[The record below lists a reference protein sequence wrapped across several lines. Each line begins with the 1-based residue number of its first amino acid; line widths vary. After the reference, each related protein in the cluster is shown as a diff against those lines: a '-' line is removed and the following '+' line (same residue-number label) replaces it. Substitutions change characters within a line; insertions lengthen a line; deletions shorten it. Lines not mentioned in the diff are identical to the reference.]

1 MSMQLVDMAIYR
13 IKTNCDWKEQV
24 LMNLEQFKIDLAVGI
39 CRTLERIG
47 KTELIGEKLMIPCR
61 GGEIDVYL
69 YRAGRQDAPILFDL
83 HGGGFVYGHGADEEL
98 FCDRLRKDLDINV
111 ISINYRKAPK
121 YPYPAAVEDVFDVL
135 CYWWDHGTEFQ
146 MDGNRMAVIG
156 HSAGGNLAAV
166 AAMMGKESGKYQLCC
181 QILNYPFLDVCSD
194 PASKPKYPEALPVLL
209 IKAFSDLYA
218 KPEQR
223 GHPHI
228 SPALCSPEKLKGLP
242 PAAVLVAEYD
252 SLRAEGEHYADLL
265 RQADVPVTCRCICGI
280 GHGFI
285 EHYFARGVYD
295 RMPEEPNR
303 ILPQNIEEK
312 IADSMDFIE
321 GTLREYL

>member
-1 MSMQLVDMAIYR
+1 MSVDGT
-13 IKTNCDWKEQV
+13 KTSCVWKEQV
-24 LMNLEQFKIDLAVGI
+24 LMNLEQFKIDLAVGVR
-39 CRTLERIG
+39 RTLERIG
-47 KTELIGEKLMIPCR
+47 KTKLMGEKMMIPCR
-61 GGEIDVYL
+61 GGEVDVYL
-69 YRAGRQDAPILFDL
+69 YRAEQKGAPILFDL

-98 FCDRLRKDLDINV
+98 FCDRLRTDLNINV

-121 YPYPAAVEDVFDVL
+121 YPYPAAVEDVFDVI
-135 CYWWDHGTEFQ
+135 CHWREHGEKYQ
-146 MDGNRMAVIG
+146 MDGGRLAVIG

-181 QILNYPFLDVCSD
+181 QILNYPFLDVLSN
-194 PASKPKYPEALPVLL
+194 PADKPKYPEALPVLL
-209 IKAFSDLYA
+209 VKAFSELYA
-218 KPEQR
+218 KPEER
-223 GHPHI
+223 ALPHI
-228 SPALCSPEKLKGLP
+228 SPALCSPEELKGLP

-252 SLRAEGEHYADLL
+252 SLREEGERYARLL
-265 RQADVPVTCRCICGI
+265 YQAEVPVTCRCICGI

-321 GTLREYL
+321 GTLREYLLK